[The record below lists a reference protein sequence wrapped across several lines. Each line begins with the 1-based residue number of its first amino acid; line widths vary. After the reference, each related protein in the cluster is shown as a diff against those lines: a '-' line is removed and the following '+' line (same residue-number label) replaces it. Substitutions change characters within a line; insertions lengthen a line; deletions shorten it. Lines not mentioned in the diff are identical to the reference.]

1 MTIYRTRYR
10 DPKRHSWVKA
20 WSPTHV
26 VAELRRIEVEKRFA
40 PRKVEIEVQRFEGGH
55 LIRPQR
61 VHESR
66 IEEGIGKTLR
76 RHHRAQN

>member
-1 MTIYRTRYR
+1 MCANGLLPATWTAGACVAFEYKQMTIYRTRYR

-40 PRKVEIEVQRFEGGH
+40 PRKVEIEVQRFE
-55 LIRPQR
+55 
-61 VHESR
+61 V
-66 IEEGIGKTLR
+66 
-76 RHHRAQN
+76 

>member
-40 PRKVEIEVQRFEGGH
+40 PRKVEIEVQRFE
-55 LIRPQR
+55 
-61 VHESR
+61 V
-66 IEEGIGKTLR
+66 
-76 RHHRAQN
+76 